1 MDKKIIKIEN
11 VKKEFSTANE
21 TVVIFENS
29 NFEINYG
36 EKVAIIG
43 ASGSGKST
51 LLSLLAGLDTPTEG
65 NIFIKGVPMNTLSEK
80 ELCAYRN
87 NQVSIVFQSFELISS
102 FTALENITAPLDIRG
117 GISKQKIAEVAA
129 MLLRDVGL
137 ENRRNSFPSTLSGG
151 EKQRVAI
158 ARALASDTD
167 IILADEPTGSLDNK
181 TGEVVLDL
189 LLTEVHKRSKTLV
202 VITHDMNIANKMD
215 RIIELRDKR
224 FYEIVKHNE

>member
-1 MDKKIIKIEN
+1 MDKIIKIEN
-11 VKKEFSTANE
+11 IKKEFTNNNE
-21 TVVIFENS
+21 SIVIFENG

-51 LLSLLAGLDTPTEG
+51 LLSLLAGLDKPTEG
-65 NIFIKGVPMNTLSEK
+65 KIFIKGVPMSDLSEK
-80 ELCAYRN
+80 ELCTYRN
-87 NQVSIVFQSFELISS
+87 KAVSIVFQSFELISS

-117 GISKQKIAEVAA
+117 DISKQKIREVANT
-129 MLLRDVGL
+129 LLRDVGL
-137 ENRRNSFPSTLSGG
+137 ENRSSAFPSTLSGG

-167 IILADEPTGSLDNK
+167 IILADEPTGSLDAK
-181 TGEVVLDL
+181 TGEVVLEL
-189 LLTEVHKRSKTLV
+189 LLTEVGKRSKTLI

-215 RIIELRDKR
+215 RIIELRDKS
-224 FYEIVKHNE
+224 FYEIKKHNE